1 LGAVAGTPALTAPLS
16 FSDPRLTRLVPR
28 WAFLVLLLAAELV
41 ALTPPFDAGKALKD
55 RSGIV
60 GLVVGLE
67 GFLRSAFITGA
78 AAIAFLSW
86 DAARDEFIRVFHDP
100 DLANYDQRRHS
111 LVREI
116 LPCQPPCARATAW
129 WKKSCRESGRRQ
141 LTEIVFVWTVSIP
154 PQNVAITATE
164 LRSFTRRMRIR
175 NALHKSACGC
185 VSPLMSFAAGKDAI
199 RQHERGGTKIAHRR
213 GSGATIFVATL
224 RMSQH

>member
-100 DLANYDQRRHS
+100 DLTNYDQRRHS

-116 LPCQPPCARATAW
+116 LPCQPPMCSGNSVVEEKLPRIGPPPADRDCVRLDSFNSAAECRDNGYRTQELYEADADKERAAQKRLW
-129 WKKSCRESGRRQ
+129 VCISSDELCCGERR
-141 LTEIVFVWTVSIP
+141 
-154 PQNVAITATE
+154 
-164 LRSFTRRMRIR
+164 
-175 NALHKSACGC
+175 H
-185 VSPLMSFAAGKDAI
+185 SPA
-199 RQHERGGTKIAHRR
+199 
-213 GSGATIFVATL
+213 
-224 RMSQH
+224 